1 MKSKIFNPFVYAIGL
16 IALLLLQGCDK
27 ELESLFGFVSS
38 TTVKQVDMAVI
49 VPIHPSSLEYFDYC
63 ISYSDNTGEEY
74 RDTVRNAFPDIDTY
88 WKKNFAYKSLPV
100 VCRCEVSLIPKVSR
114 DAVVSFSYTA
124 PKPYIFSRVIFNS
137 HSYDSNVRPEIEGLE
152 VVKIENMEVGTFMSA
167 YGSTFISGC
176 SVKEDYDG
184 ISCMSY

>member
-1 MKSKIFNPFVYAIGL
+1 
-16 IALLLLQGCDK
+16 
-27 ELESLFGFVSS
+27 
-38 TTVKQVDMAVI
+38 MAVI

-74 RDTVRNAFPDIDTY
+74 RDTVRNAFPDI
-88 WKKNFAYKSLPV
+88 A
-100 VCRCEVSLIPKVSR
+100 
-114 DAVVSFSYTA
+114 
-124 PKPYIFSRVIFNS
+124 YIFSRVIFNS

-152 VVKIENMEVGTFMSA
+152 IVKFDDIRMGTFMSA